1 MEWDLAVFLVLVK
14 ILDVF
19 SLDDVGF
26 ISNSKWKDFPNRN
39 VAELRGKVSQW
50 KCCITEGKCLLVFG
64 NQEIP
69 LSHIA

>member
-39 VAELRGKVSQW
+39 VAELR
-50 KCCITEGKCLLVFG
+50 
-64 NQEIP
+64 
-69 LSHIA
+69 